1 MSYSGICFQESL
13 FFIPEFFGEV
23 NIVCM
28 GIFKTL
34 YLVPE
39 GVKLL
44 FAAVF
49 NSLNVGEFIAEF
61 AFIEDLFT
69 DFNGTEIG

>member
-1 MSYSGICFQESL
+1 
-13 FFIPEFFGEV
+13 
-23 NIVCM
+23 M

-39 GVKLL
+39 SVKLL